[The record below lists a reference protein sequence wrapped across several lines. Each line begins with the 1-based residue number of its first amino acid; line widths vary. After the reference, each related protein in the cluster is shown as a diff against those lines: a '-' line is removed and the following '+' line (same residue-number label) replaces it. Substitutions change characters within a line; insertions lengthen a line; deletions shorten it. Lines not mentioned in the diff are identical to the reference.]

1 MILKSST
8 DIPFQVLQV
17 VHLWYVSVNEGVE
30 TVTKE
35 FLLAFSL
42 NKIKSQ
48 TFFLNFGLDEKLDLY
63 EIRLLSHFLQSDF
76 GRKGCLQTIKVPQAP
91 TGISLCAEV
100 MADLETF
107 PHFRPSK
114 KLRRRKRAD
123 E

>member
-48 TFFLNFGLDEKLDLY
+48 TFFFNFGLDEKLDLY

-76 GRKGCLQTIKVPQAP
+76 GRKGC
-91 TGISLCAEV
+91 
-100 MADLETF
+100 
-107 PHFRPSK
+107 
-114 KLRRRKRAD
+114 
-123 E
+123 